1 MNQSSRNLFRATEPT
16 NRPDSTP
23 QVTIPAKVLRLGP
36 ENKEEYVVGQF
47 HRCSNPPGGLIHA
60 VLNRLWGREC
70 KISCRKLGDS
80 SYLFHIPHENTRKW
94 VIQRGV
100 WHVDDCLL
108 FVAPWNPVDS
118 FKTPEISTLPVWVT
132 LKNIPYSCFSRLGIS
147 HIASGLGE
155 PMLTHKPRLDPINMG
170 EAKILVEVELDKP
183 FPKLIA
189 LDDKQ
194 GNIYFVEVEY
204 SWIPSACE
212 RCGALGHKEKR
223 CLLPPQS
230 QDYAPIT
237 KEHHVTNEEIP
248 MVDIVKLLQNSSAS
262 GVDHPEPNS
271 RSPITR
277 QTHETFKNPLVTL
290 PPKDA
295 FASPV
300 THSHEVHSDPCSQI
314 NHTLPLLAVEK
325 AAPVQSH
332 IMESIP
338 SHSIFLEDSEASKIE
353 QPFDHRSP
361 LTLDHHNFH
370 TEDTPPVYGKG
381 NGFDVVGDSSSYT
394 ITRGGRTIKQTQKVQ
409 DMGWTR
415 ASGRG
420 KKGHRGRGNRNH

>member
-1 MNQSSRNLFRATEPT
+1 MTIEASTTRVDANKPPSSGTVVDVESDEKQATTPDPRWPYL
-16 NRPDSTP
+16 NRWS
-23 QVTIPAKVLRLGP
+23 
-36 ENKEEYVVGQF
+36 
-47 HRCSNPPGGLIHA
+47 SNPLHEASAPAAL
-60 VLNRLWGREC
+60 
-70 KISCRKLGDS
+70 KLVPPHSPTGSMVETESGTSLTDNAIPPSLTHDQESSLVSAAHDS
-80 SYLFHIPHENTRKW
+80 SSVSDIHNSSLVTAVHDSPVAVVNESLIVAIDEVIEDKAPPPASSDLIGVDDKDELNENENTAQKNTFVQSLGAW
-94 VIQRGV
+94 SKPLHFTPPPPQLGV
-100 WHVDDCLL
+100 SEAVQCQIH
-108 FVAPWNPVDS
+108 S
-118 FKTPEISTLPVWVT
+118 FWPTI
-132 LKNIPYSCFSRLGIS
+132 
-147 HIASGLGE
+147 
-155 PMLTHKPRLDPINMG
+155 G
-170 EAKILVEVELDKP
+170 EAIVNGPKTKKGQRLVPEQAK
-183 FPKLIA
+183 
-189 LDDKQ
+189 
-194 GNIYFVEVEY
+194 
-204 SWIPSACE
+204 S
-212 RCGALGHKEKR
+212 H
-223 CLLPPQS
+223 LP
-230 QDYAPIT
+230 
-237 KEHHVTNEEIP
+237 
-248 MVDIVKLLQNSSAS
+248 LLQNSSAS

-338 SHSIFLEDSEASKIE
+338 SHSTFLEDSEASKIE

-409 DMGWTR
+409 DMGWIR

>member
-1 MNQSSRNLFRATEPT
+1 
-16 NRPDSTP
+16 
-23 QVTIPAKVLRLGP
+23 
-36 ENKEEYVVGQF
+36 
-47 HRCSNPPGGLIHA
+47 
-60 VLNRLWGREC
+60 
-70 KISCRKLGDS
+70 
-80 SYLFHIPHENTRKW
+80 
-94 VIQRGV
+94 
-100 WHVDDCLL
+100 
-108 FVAPWNPVDS
+108 
-118 FKTPEISTLPVWVT
+118 
-132 LKNIPYSCFSRLGIS
+132 
-147 HIASGLGE
+147 
-155 PMLTHKPRLDPINMG
+155 MG

-248 MVDIVKLLQNSSAS
+248 MVDIVKLLQNSSA
-262 GVDHPEPNS
+262 DHPEPNS
-271 RSPITR
+271 RSPIAQ
-277 QTHETFKNPLVTL
+277 QTHETFKKPLVTL

-338 SHSIFLEDSEASKIE
+338 SHSIILEDSETSKIE
-353 QPFDHRSP
+353 QPFDLRSP
-361 LTLDHHNFH
+361 VTLDHHNFH

-394 ITRGGRTIKQTQKVQ
+394 VTRGGRTIKPTQKVQ

-420 KKGHRGRGNRNH
+420 KKGHRGRGNQNH